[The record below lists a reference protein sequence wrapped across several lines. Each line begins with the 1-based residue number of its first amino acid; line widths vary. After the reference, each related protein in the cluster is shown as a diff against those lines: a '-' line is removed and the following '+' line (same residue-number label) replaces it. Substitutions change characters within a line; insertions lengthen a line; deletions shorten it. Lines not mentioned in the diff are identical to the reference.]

1 MEAYIRKLVQDEII
15 SYLMQEKDD
24 PEAKQLSYEKS
35 LYFIS
40 LHQKSINN
48 IINNIINENLI
59 NGKIIIPNI
68 YEYIYCNE
76 KFYEIMISACY

>member
-59 NGKIIIPNI
+59 CGKFIMPNI
-68 YEYIYCNE
+68 YEYIYSNE